1 MHVCIMLLHGVDIY
15 IPAGF
20 VKHNEHNRK
29 SSLDGAARIPI
40 YNKSGGSFYV

>member
-20 VKHNEHNRK
+20 VKHNRK